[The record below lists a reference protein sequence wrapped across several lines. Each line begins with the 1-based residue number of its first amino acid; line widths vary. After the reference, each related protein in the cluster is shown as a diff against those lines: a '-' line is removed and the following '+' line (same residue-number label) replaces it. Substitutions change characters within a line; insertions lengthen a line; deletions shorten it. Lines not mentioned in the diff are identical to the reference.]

1 MKKILI
7 AVVLMAGTGGAARA
21 AGMAQETLTAAANVE
36 VTANVP
42 VPQPSPADIF
52 NAQAA
57 WSLGRPQVTAAKRL
71 GVMKAAEKMA
81 VLECREQGLSGC
93 VAVSSRITNWDHFTL
108 TASASARSLVPA
120 GKEVFNAD
128 NRWTVPGRGFSE
140 LERLGVLKDAEEL
153 AIDKCKAAGN
163 LACFAVDSNL
173 TACDKYA
180 CTATAL
186 AMAFKVAE

>member
-1 MKKILI
+1 
-7 AVVLMAGTGGAARA
+7 MAGTGGAARA

-42 VPQPSPADIF
+42 VPQPSSAAAAGPAGIF

-93 VAVSSRITNWDHFTL
+93 VAVSSRITNWDHFVL

-120 GKEVFNAD
+120 GKEVFSAD